1 MKTRILLTIC
11 LVIMSSLS
19 LVAALQLQKST
30 RMLISLTRQLQANVP
45 TNRSIVYKDTVVFGE
60 PALLILFDTKTNK
73 ATAYELN
80 NLLPRAI

>member
-1 MKTRILLTIC
+1 MTIRILLTIC

-30 RMLISLTRQLQANVP
+30 RMLNSLTRQLQANQQ
-45 TNRSIVYKDTVVFGE
+45 TRSIVYKDTVVFGE